1 MSAKQKSDKAIRL
14 AVQAL
19 RAERQ
24 RLAFDANLYDLG
36 IADYP
41 AAKRSSERR
50 KEINAAIGEL
60 IGQPEPVS
68 GMVAQKSGLSNA
80 PPSPN
85 PEQMEM
91 FS

>member
-1 MSAKQKSDKAIRL
+1 MPAKQKSDKAIRL
-14 AVQAL
+14 AVQAM

-41 AAKRSSERR
+41 PAKKASERR
-50 KEINAAIGEL
+50 KEINAAIAEL
-60 IGQPEPVS
+60 TGQPEPVS
-68 GMVAQKSGLSNA
+68 RIVAEKNGPFNA
-80 PPSPN
+80 QPAPN